1 MCVCVGGRG
10 SQGRCEVHQS
20 NACQQ
25 ERTARPVQRSRPE
38 PRRTLWSPPH
48 RSAPRTS
55 TPTRRRRKQASKW
68 YYTTY
73 IHTVCLHRGALFTVD
88 IYSIHI
94 YIYIYIHTHCST
106 HSSQE
111 EQSRWT
117 GSSPLPVTVRWCGG
131 FRPCV
136 RHKGLLHA
144 RRPDSYRPDLPSR
157 FPPTRIPLWIINSYW
172 GFPTVSA
179 FWQS

>member
-1 MCVCVGGRG
+1 MLNQGAKVELTSSITVLGKGVAEKSISPAPVSGNTPHARSKGPGPSGGERRG
-10 SQGRCEVHQS
+10 RLH
-20 NACQQ
+20 
-25 ERTARPVQRSRPE
+25 TALLPKR
-38 PRRTLWSPPH
+38 PH
-48 RSAPRTS
+48 RPGEAANKPQSDIT
-55 TPTRRRRKQASKW
+55 QH
-68 YYTTY
+68 

-88 IYSIHI
+88 IYSIH
-94 YIYIYIHTHCST
+94 IYIHTHCST

-157 FPPTRIPLWIINSYW
+157 FPPTRIPL
-172 GFPTVSA
+172 
-179 FWQS
+179 